1 MADLRLEPLPAG
13 RGPAIRHS
21 TGSNAPGLVPS
32 SSRATAAP
40 SSVRSAR
47 PAAFRRP
54 VNLGAALVPVH
65 ILFWVQFDGGQTSSF
80 NASFGGVNLDAF
92 PLTNPAAGSTLYHF
106 GLLASGTQ
114 TLAFSFRDDPGFIN
128 LDGVEV
134 RIPEPATIALLAQR
148 WPDWASRGVAR
159 PLEQQKQVA
168 VRTAGDER
176 RLRPPFSLAVP
187 HATSRC
193 RRS

>member
-1 MADLRLEPLPAG
+1 MKKRGTWLMGIMLAG
-13 RGPAIRHS
+13 LAVCAAPVQAGPNLLTNGGFE
-21 TGSNAPGLVPS
+21 TGTFAGWTGTGDQTFNGVQCPG
-32 SSRATAAP
+32 P
-40 SSVRSAR
+40 SSVVFEGNCSAFFG
-47 PAAFRRP
+47 PVGTTGGISQT

-134 RIPEPATIALLAQR
+134 RIPEPATIALLGA
-148 WPDWASRGVAR
+148 ALAGLGFSRR
-159 PLEQQKQVA
+159 RK
-168 VRTAGDER
+168 TA
-176 RLRPPFSLAVP
+176 
-187 HATSRC
+187 
-193 RRS
+193 